1 MRKEIWL
8 GATIAL
14 AMVAV
19 SAIARDGDTFEL
31 LLMGAGVAL
40 SGCRR

>member
-19 SAIARDGDTFEL
+19 SAIARDGDALQL
-31 LLMGAGVAL
+31 LLIGAWVAL